1 MHFHYF
7 VSSVLRRM
15 DRFLRGRSDII
26 KCNQVIRD
34 PKFKRRPGRFWE
46 LMAVLFVSDV
56 TLATREVEHTPAG
69 ALFRLPQRHKQT
81 TKAVRGPDASLRET
95 NIFTLLPFWSFTV
108 K

>member
-15 DRFLRGRSDII
+15 DRFLGGRSDVIR
-26 KCNQVIRD
+26 CNQVIRD

-46 LMAVLFVSDV
+46 PMAALFVSDV
-56 TLATREVEHTPAG
+56 TLATRGVGHTPAG
-69 ALFRLPQRHKQT
+69 ALLRLPQHHKQT
-81 TKAVRGPDASLRET
+81 TEAVRGPDASLQET
-95 NIFTLLPFWSFTV
+95 NIFKLLPFWSFTV